1 MNLWYFCI
9 VKFLAEIEILPKK
22 GLLDPQGKA
31 VTHSMPSIG
40 LNNVNEVCVGKFITM
55 EIEANTESEAF
66 STAETAS
73 KKLLANLIMESY
85 NIRIKAL

>member
-1 MNLWYFCI
+1 

-40 LNNVNEVCVGKFITM
+40 LNNVNEVCVGRFVTM
-55 EIEANTESEAF
+55 EIEAESDVAAYE
-66 STAETAS
+66 TAETAC
-73 KKLLANLIMESY
+73 KKLLANLIMEQY
-85 NIRIKAL
+85 KIRISAV

>member
-1 MNLWYFCI
+1 M
-9 VKFLAEIEILPKK
+9 KFLAEIEILPKK

-40 LNNVNEVCVGKFITM
+40 LSNVENVRVGKFITM
-55 EIEANTESEAF
+55 EVEADSADAAQQVAD
-66 STAETAS
+66 TAC

-85 NIRIKAL
+85 HIRVNSL